1 MSSIEETDRPE
12 RLFTMQRVVD
22 KVRIVT
28 LQGEIGHT
36 TKDMLPAALLN
47 QDDTVLDRHPDVE
60 HALNT

>member
-12 RLFTMQRVVD
+12 RLSTMQRVVD

-28 LQGEIGHT
+28 LQGEIDHT
-36 TKDMLPAALLN
+36 TKDMLPAALLK